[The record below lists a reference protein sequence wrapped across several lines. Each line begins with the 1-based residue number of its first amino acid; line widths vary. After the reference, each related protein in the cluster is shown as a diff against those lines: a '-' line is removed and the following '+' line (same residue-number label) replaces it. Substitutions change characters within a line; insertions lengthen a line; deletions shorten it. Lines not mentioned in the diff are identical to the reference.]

1 MVCASSSL
9 WSQFSRQKID
19 MIDIHHHLLYGL
31 DDGAT
36 DIETSLQMAE
46 MAVADGITHVVC
58 TPHANSEYDFRPE
71 ENAARLERLQEK
83 LGNRLTLGL
92 GCDFHLSY
100 DNIEDAL
107 ANPAKYTIN
116 DKQYLLV
123 EFPDFG
129 IPQNISSSFYEMSVA
144 GMVPIITHPERNLT
158 LMQKPEKL
166 AEWIR
171 MGCLVQVTAGSLMGR
186 FGKGP
191 QRIARQLLDLHWVH
205 VIATDAHN
213 TTSRP
218 PAMSEAYD
226 FLAEEYEPEEA
237 ARLCVRNPQAIF
249 FGEALPEQPVP
260 EKIFE
265 EDGSLAPKKRGL
277 WSFFS
282 RK

>member
-1 MVCASSSL
+1 
-9 WSQFSRQKID
+9 

-36 DIETSLQMAE
+36 DLETSLEMAE
-46 MAVADGITHVVC
+46 IAIDDGITHIVC
-58 TPHANSEYDFRPE
+58 TPHSNSDYNFSPE
-71 ENAARLERLQEK
+71 ENATRLAVLRENIGDRLI
-83 LGNRLTLGL
+83 LGL

-107 ANPAKYTIN
+107 AHPTKYSIN
-116 DKQYLLV
+116 GKKYLLV

-129 IPQNISSSFYEMSVA
+129 IPQNISESFYEMAVA

-166 AEWIR
+166 AEWLR
-171 MGCLVQVTAGSLMGR
+171 MGCLVQVTAGSIMGR

-191 QRIARQLLDLHWVH
+191 QRIARQLLDQRWVH

-213 TTSRP
+213 ITSRP
-218 PAMSEAYD
+218 PLMSTACD
-226 FLAEEYEPEEA
+226 LLSHEYGEEEA
-237 ARLCVRNPQAIF
+237 GRLCVENPRAIF
-249 FGEALPEQPVP
+249 LGEPLAEQPAP
-260 EKIFE
+260 ENIYEE
-265 EDGSLAPKKRGL
+265 EDSAPKKRGF
-277 WSFFS
+277 WSMFS